1 MELVRAFV
9 KPWWPPDDEASAE
22 GSSRT
27 NPPTQRPSRRMEWR
41 SAMLN
46 WVVFVTVVLL
56 GIAYAYDE
64 FWWFRH

>member
-1 MELVRAFV
+1 
-9 KPWWPPDDEASAE
+9 
-22 GSSRT
+22 
-27 NPPTQRPSRRMEWR
+27 
-41 SAMLN
+41 MLN